1 MITLIE
7 YDADSKPTGRLC
19 RLPDVTR
26 EELPDL
32 LMLYGIL
39 ATLDNGQLRGYHP
52 ANWCFVYRSFMTT
65 TDGEVLDLAELLS

>member
-7 YDADSKPTGRLC
+7 YTADSKPTGRIC

-26 EELPDL
+26 DELPDL

-52 ANWCFVYRSFMTT
+52 ANWCFVYKSSMTGT
-65 TDGEVLDLAELLS
+65 NGTEIELTELLS